1 VSLLAP
7 VGLAVL
13 ALLPVI
19 LAIHLWRVRHRR
31 YEVSSTLLWSR
42 VLSETP
48 LRRPRH
54 LPTHYVLLALQL
66 AALAGGAIALARPA
80 WVTAGAHRYELVA
93 VDTSLAMSATDVRA
107 AARTQSR
114 LAAARDAVRRLIA
127 ALGSGDAMTLVD
139 AGTDPRVLATSGDH
153 AVLEQA
159 LAGLSQGYGPS
170 SLAADGPLLAG
181 LMPQAR
187 GAKRK
192 AQGGSGRLPSS
203 ASRLDEALLF
213 APLGSDHRTVAALG
227 RIVPGLR
234 VRLVGTSTDDRG
246 VAGLSVSCAA
256 TCEADAR
263 LVNTGRQAV
272 TTRVTAAVDGAEL
285 TRSVTVPGHSAV
297 PLKLALP
304 AGSHLMSL
312 RLDGHD
318 ALPADDTA
326 WAVVPLPVRRTALL
340 VTDDPTTPLAQ
351 ALRAIPNL
359 TLVVTTPEAYSD
371 DMTRRV
377 DLTVLDTTGADIA
390 PPGNLLVINPTHS
403 GALFTVT
410 GTAAAPGVTAVRA
423 GDPLLSGV
431 DLSSLV
437 VSSATKVRLPGWA
450 TVDVASE
457 AGPLLFSGTTGG
469 RRIAVLLFDPRT
481 TVGANASNLATL
493 LAFPTLLQ
501 NAVRVLAPAP
511 PSALVAGQVA
521 PLPVARQGV
530 VWLQPTHGKRVVL
543 PSSGDLAALPALRPG
558 VYAFS
563 GGAGGAPGRSA
574 VNAVVPGDPSAPRD
588 VPMAAPAPVAPM
600 CPAGTACPPDQ
611 GGQAAPEAHALPA
624 PTIVTPWEGWAVFAL
639 LALLLLSG
647 EWWYYA
653 RRT

>member
-7 VGLAVL
+7 VGLAAL

-66 AALAGGAIALARPA
+66 AALAGGAVALARPS
-80 WVTAGAHRYELVA
+80 WVAAGAHRYELVA
-93 VDTSLAMSATDVRA
+93 VDTSLAMSATDVRVG
-107 AARTQSR
+107 ARTQSR

-127 ALGSGDAMTLVD
+127 ALGPGDTMTLVD
-139 AGTDPRVLATSGDH
+139 AGTTPRVLATSGDH
-153 AVLEQA
+153 AVLAHA
-159 LAGLSQGYGPS
+159 LDSLSQGYGPS
-170 SLAADGPLLAG
+170 SLASDGPLLAG
-181 LMPQAR
+181 LMGQGR
-187 GAKRK
+187 RK
-192 AQGGSGRLPSS
+192 ADDGRRTSS
-203 ASRLDEALLF
+203 RREEALLF
-213 APLGSDHRTVAALG
+213 APLGYRAQRDRTLEAL
-227 RIVPGLR
+227 RHSVPGLR

-246 VAGLSVSCAA
+246 VAGLTVSCVT

-263 LVNTGRQAV
+263 LVNTGRYAV
-272 TTRVTAAVDGAEL
+272 TTRVVATVDGAEL
-285 TRSVTVPGHSAV
+285 TQRVTVPAESTV
-297 PLKLALP
+297 PLRLALP
-304 AGSHLMSL
+304 AGSRVVSL

-318 ALPADDTA
+318 ALPDDDAA

-351 ALRAIPNL
+351 ALHAIPNL

-377 DLTVLDTTGADIA
+377 NLTVLDTASADSA
-390 PPGNLLVINPTHS
+390 PPGNLLVINPTS
-403 GALFTVT
+403 SSALFTVS
-410 GTAAAPGVTAVRA
+410 GTAVAPGVTAVRA

-450 TVDVASE
+450 TVDVAGD

-469 RRIAVLLFDPRT
+469 RRVAVLLFDPRT
-481 TVGANASNLATL
+481 TVGTNASNLATL

-521 PLPVARQGV
+521 PLPVTRQGV
-530 VWLQPTHGKRVVL
+530 VWLQPAHGKRVIL

-558 VYAFS
+558 VYS
-563 GGAGGAPGRSA
+563 VGGGAGGAAGRIA
-574 VNAVVPGDPSAPRD
+574 VNAAVPGDPSAPQD
-588 VPMAAPAPVAPM
+588 VSMAAPAPVAP
-600 CPAGTACPPDQ
+600 
-611 GGQAAPEAHALPA
+611 ALPGRTPYA
-624 PTIVTPWEGWAVFAL
+624 PTVVTPWEGWAIFAL

-647 EWWYYA
+647 EWWYYV

>member
-7 VGLAVL
+7 VGLGAL

-54 LPTHYVLLALQL
+54 FPTRYVLLALQL
-66 AALAGGAIALARPA
+66 AALAGGAVALARPS
-80 WVTAGAHRYELVA
+80 WVAAGAHRYELVA
-93 VDTSLAMSATDVRA
+93 VDTSLTMSATDVP
-107 AARTQSR
+107 RTGGTGDRRQATGDRSVATLTPESR
-114 LAAARDAVRRLIA
+114 LEAAKDAVRRMIT
-127 ALGSGDAMTLVD
+127 ALDPGDTMTLVD
-139 AGTDPRVLATSGDH
+139 AGTDPRVLTTSGDH
-153 AVLEQA
+153 AVLAHA
-159 LAGLSQGYGPS
+159 LASLDQGYGPS
-170 SLAADGPLLAG
+170 SLATDGPLLAG
-181 LMPQAR
+181 LMPQASER
-187 GAKRK
+187 PRHC
-192 AQGGSGRLPSS
+192 RLSPV
-203 ASRLDEALLF
+203 ACRLREAVLF
-213 APLGSDHRTVAALG
+213 APLGYRAQPDRAIGAL
-227 RIVPGLR
+227 RRSVPGLR

-246 VAGLSVSCAA
+246 VAGLTVSCAT

-263 LVNTGRQAV
+263 LVNTGRHAV
-272 TTRVTAAVDGAEL
+272 TTRVVATVDGAEL
-285 TRSVTVPGHSAV
+285 TQRVTVPAKSAV
-297 PLKLALP
+297 PLRLALP
-304 AGSHLMSL
+304 AGSRVVSL

-318 ALPADDTA
+318 ALPADDAA
-326 WAVVPLPVRRTALL
+326 WAVVPLPVHRTALL

-351 ALRAIPNL
+351 ALHAIPNL

-390 PPGNLLVINPTHS
+390 PPGNLLVINPTS
-403 GALFTVT
+403 SSALFTVS
-410 GTAAAPGVTAVRA
+410 GTAVAPGVTAVRA
-423 GDPLLSGV
+423 GDLLLSGV

-450 TVDVASE
+450 TVDVAGD

-469 RRIAVLLFDPRT
+469 RRVAVLLFDPRT

-511 PSALVAGQVA
+511 PSAIVAGQVA

-530 VWLQPTHGKRVVL
+530 AWLQPAQDKRVIL

-558 VYAFS
+558 MYSVG
-563 GGAGGAPGRSA
+563 GGAGGAVGRIA
-574 VNAVVPGDPSAPRD
+574 VNAAVPGDPSAPQD
-588 VPMAAPAPVAPM
+588 GSTAAPAPHAP
-600 CPAGTACPPDQ
+600 
-611 GGQAAPEAHALPA
+611 ALPA
-624 PTIVTPWEGWAVFAL
+624 PTVVTPWEGWAIFAL

-647 EWWYYA
+647 EWWYYV

>member
-7 VGLAVL
+7 VGLGAL

-54 LPTHYVLLALQL
+54 LPTRYVLLALQL
-66 AALAGGAIALARPA
+66 AALAGGAVALARPS
-80 WVTAGAHRYELVA
+80 WVAAGAHRYELVA
-93 VDTSLAMSATDVRA
+93 VDTSLAMSATDVPRA
-107 AARTQSR
+107 GVRRQATGDSAATGPSPESR
-114 LAAARDAVRRLIA
+114 LASAKDAVRGLIG
-127 ALGSGDAMTLVD
+127 ALDPGDTMTLVD
-139 AGTDPRVLATSGDH
+139 AGTDPRVLTTSGDH
-153 AVLEQA
+153 AVLAHA
-159 LAGLSQGYGPS
+159 LDSLDQGYGPS
-170 SLAADGPLLAG
+170 SLATDGPLLAG
-181 LMPQAR
+181 LMPQATGDR
-187 GAKRK
+187 RQA
-192 AQGGSGRLPSS
+192 AV
-203 ASRLDEALLF
+203 SRHEEAVLL
-213 APLGSDHRTVAALG
+213 APLGYRAQPDRAIETLRRS
-227 RIVPGLR
+227 VPGLR

-246 VAGLSVSCAA
+246 VAGLTVSCAT

-263 LVNTGRQAV
+263 LVNTGRHAD
-272 TTRVTAAVDGAEL
+272 TTRVVATVDGAEL
-285 TRSVTVPGHSAV
+285 TQRVTVPAKSAV
-297 PLKLALP
+297 PLRLALP
-304 AGSHLMSL
+304 AGSRVVSL

-318 ALPADDTA
+318 ALPADDAA
-326 WAVVPLPVRRTALL
+326 WAVVPLPMHRTALL
-340 VTDDPTTPLAQ
+340 VTDDPSTPLAQ
-351 ALRAIPNL
+351 ALHAIPNL

-390 PPGNLLVINPTHS
+390 PPGNLLVINPTS
-403 GALFTVT
+403 SSALFTMS
-410 GTAAAPGVTAVRA
+410 GTAVAPGVTAVRA

-450 TVDVASE
+450 TVDVAGD

-469 RRIAVLLFDPRT
+469 RRVAVLLFDPRT

-511 PSALVAGQVA
+511 PSAIVAGQVA
-521 PLPVARQGV
+521 PLPVVRQGV
-530 VWLQPTHGKRVVL
+530 AWLQPAHGQRVVL
-543 PSSGDLAALPALRPG
+543 PASGDLAALPALRPG
-558 VYAFS
+558 MYSVG
-563 GGAGGAPGRSA
+563 GGAGGAAGRIA
-574 VNAVVPGDPSAPRD
+574 VNAAVPGDPSAPQD
-588 VPMAAPAPVAPM
+588 VSTAAPAPP
-600 CPAGTACPPDQ
+600 
-611 GGQAAPEAHALPA
+611 ALPGRSA
-624 PTIVTPWEGWAVFAL
+624 YTPTVVTPWEGWAIFAL

-647 EWWYYA
+647 EWWYYV